1 MKLLVV
7 FSALAAVA
15 CASLIPLAQPS
26 HHGAAFVAHAAI
38 APVVAVPAAVSHQSR
53 VDVRTSPAIVTAHS
67 AYATPLLGHSALGFG
82 HGHLLKKRSL
92 GHIAYAAPV
101 ITHAAPVIAAVPAAV
116 SHQSRVDVRTSPAI
130 VTAHTV
136 PVLAIHGAYAAPLL
150 GHSAV
155 GFGHGHQLKKR
166 SLGHIAYAAPFVAHA
181 TPVIATA
188 PASVSHQSR
197 VDVVSSPAVVS
208 HTITA
213 PAVAHAVVAPV
224 VARAAYAP
232 VVAHAIAPAA
242 VSHQSRVD
250 VRTSPAVVSHS
261 VVAAPILGA
270 HSSLALSGHGHL
282 LKKRSLGHIITP
294 VAVAHAPAAVSHQ
307 SRVDV
312 VSRPAIVSHSVVSP
326 VVAHAVPV
334 VPLAYSASRLHHAAP
349 LVHAAHY

>member
-26 HHGAAFVAHAAI
+26 HYGAAFVTHAAI
-38 APVVAVPAAVSHQSR
+38 APVVAPAVVAAPAAVSHQSRVDVRTSPAIVTAHSAYATPLLGHSALGFGHGHLLKKRSLGHVAYAAPVITHAAPVIAAVPAAVSHQSR

-92 GHIAYAAPV
+92 GHVAYAAPV
-101 ITHAAPVIAAVPAAV
+101 V
-116 SHQSRVDVRTSPAI
+116 
-130 VTAHTV
+130 AHT
-136 PVLAIHGAYAAPLL
+136 A
-150 GHSAV
+150 
-155 GFGHGHQLKKR
+155 
-166 SLGHIAYAAPFVAHA
+166 
-181 TPVIATA
+181 PVIATA
-188 PASVSHQSR
+188 PAAVSQHSR

-213 PAVAHAVVAPV
+213 PAVAHTFVAPV

-250 VRTSPAVVSHS
+250 VRTRPAVVSHS

-270 HSSLALSGHGHL
+270 HSSLTLSGHGHL

-312 VSRPAIVSHSVVSP
+312 VSRPAVVSHSVVSP
-326 VVAHAVPV
+326 VVSHAVPV
-334 VPLAYSASRLHHAAP
+334 VPLAHSASRLLHASP
-349 LVHAAHY
+349 LVHGAHY

>member
-26 HHGAAFVAHAAI
+26 HYGAAFVTHAAI
-38 APVVAVPAAVSHQSR
+38 APVVAPAVVAAPAAVSHQSR

-92 GHIAYAAPV
+92 GHVAYAAPV

-136 PVLAIHGAYAAPLL
+136 PVLAAHNGYAAPLL
-150 GHSAV
+150 GHL
-155 GFGHGHQLKKR
+155 LKKR
-166 SLGHIAYAAPFVAHA
+166 SLGHIAYAAPVVAHTA
-181 TPVIATA
+181 PVIATA
-188 PASVSHQSR
+188 PVAVSQHSR

-213 PAVAHAVVAPV
+213 PAVAHTFVAPV

-232 VVAHAIAPAA
+232 VVAHAITPAA

-250 VRTSPAVVSHS
+250 VRTRPAVVSQS

-270 HSSLALSGHGHL
+270 HSSLTLSGHGHL

-294 VAVAHAPAAVSHQ
+294 VAVAHAPAAVTHQ

-312 VSRPAIVSHSVVSP
+312 VSRPAVVSHSVVSP
-326 VVAHAVPV
+326 VVSHAVPV
-334 VPLAYSASRLHHAAP
+334 VPLAHSASRLLHASP
-349 LVHAAHY
+349 LVHIIKM